1 MGRVTSAA
9 SWPDGGGPR
18 YTFFPSTEA
27 AEATAGVDSRSLAR
41 DLLGPLFNSMP
52 VGVIAVRPDGT
63 VLLANKWLVEFFEPF
78 VLDEATG
85 GMQIDR
91 SRISLPDGRPVP
103 PGDLPLERCLSS
115 GQPVGVHEYVHHGI
129 RGDRTVAVDAVPVR
143 DERGVIL
150 AYASTVVDETVARG
164 FVDQLGE
171 IQHELDSHLR
181 ELSRVHQLIE
191 RLSSRS
197 ELPELL
203 AETLEVVAELNGA
216 DAAAIFLE
224 QQGEIHL
231 ASSYG
236 LTADQVRLIESLDS
250 SDLYTTQRSLLG
262 LPTTIV
268 DVPTEPGLS
277 PTYRAALEA
286 LDAVSVYTLP
296 LPNAG
301 GAALGSV
308 ASIFRSVRM
317 PSPHQRQL
325 VETCGRIAAQ
335 LIVNARRRAKDRDV
349 AAALQRSMMQTRLP
363 EVPWGSL
370 AMCYRAGSTG
380 MYVGGDWFH
389 AAALPGGR
397 LSLVIGDV
405 VGHGIEAV
413 GTMGRMRSALLAYTL
428 PAEGTAPPGPL
439 ELATL
444 LDHWCLAT
452 ELGEGS
458 TACFAEIEPT
468 AGRCLLASAGHPP
481 PLLVDR
487 DTARFVHRKALGTP
501 LGMQSLAEPAEEIGF
516 DLPSGSVLL
525 LYTDGLFGRRGEDL
539 ESGLARLAEVA
550 ARELRDAADEELQS
564 ACARIVRAC
573 APELSTSDDVAVLAF
588 RFRR

>member
-1 MGRVTSAA
+1 MGSVTSAA
-9 SWPDGGGPR
+9 SRPDGGRPR
-18 YTFFPSTEA
+18 YTFFPTTEA
-27 AEATAGVDSRSLAR
+27 AAGAGMDPRNLAR

-78 VLDEATG
+78 VLDEAIG
-85 GMQIDR
+85 KMQVDW
-91 SRISLPDGRPVP
+91 SRISLPDGRSVA
-103 PGDLPLERCLSS
+103 PGDLPLERCLAT
-115 GQPVGVHEYVHHGI
+115 GRPIGVHEYVFHGS

-143 DERGVIL
+143 DEQGVIL

-164 FVDQLGE
+164 FVDQLGD
-171 IQHELDSHLR
+171 IQHELDGHVR

-203 AETLEVVAELNGA
+203 AETLEVVSELNGA
-216 DAAAIFLE
+216 DAGAVFLQ

-231 ASSYG
+231 AASYG
-236 LTADQVRLIESLDS
+236 LDPDQVRLIDALDTAE
-250 SDLYTTQRSLLG
+250 LYTTQRSLLG

-286 LDAVSVYTLP
+286 LDAVSVYTMP
-296 LPNAG
+296 LPYAD
-301 GAALGSV
+301 GAVLGSV

-317 PSPHQRQL
+317 PSPHERQL

-349 AAALQRSMMQTRLP
+349 AAVLQRSMMQTRLP
-363 EVPWGSL
+363 EVPAGRL
-370 AMCYRAGSTG
+370 AMCYLAGSTG

-389 AAALPGGR
+389 AAVLPGGR

-444 LDHWCLAT
+444 LDHWCVAT

-458 TACFAEIEPT
+458 TACFAEIDPA

-487 DTARFVHRKALGTP
+487 DSARFVHQKALGTP
-501 LGMQSLAEPAEEIGF
+501 LGMQSLAGPPEEIGF
-516 DLPSGSVLL
+516 DLPAGSVLL
-525 LYTDGLFGRRGEDL
+525 LYTDGLLGRRGEDL
-539 ESGLARLAEVA
+539 GAGLRRLAEVA
-550 ARELRDAADEELQS
+550 ARELCDAEDEELQP
-564 ACARIVRAC
+564 ACARIVQAC
-573 APELSTSDDVAVLAF
+573 APELSTSDDVALLAF
-588 RFRR
+588 RYRP